1 MQRRVDESKDFRP
14 GSVHKRLSL
23 VFGHPGMEIFNFLF
37 GYLSDFGSGSFIVV
51 FFYLNTSSICRFTAT
66 LELENC
72 LRIKNDYFD
81 DCCANAVRCNL
92 F

>member
-23 VFGHPGMEIFNFLF
+23 VFGHPGMEIFIFCLVTRLILVPGLSWFL
-37 GYLSDFGSGSFIVV
+37 

-81 DCCANAVRCNL
+81 DCSANAVR
-92 F
+92 